1 MKVTPGLR
9 HSPVQGIARP
19 LFTEQELEKLTGQ
32 LRNDYGQCRLV
43 ELRLVSSQAAGQP
56 GSRHFVH
63 THHVMMVWVS
73 ERELRTP
80 VRAARPLEARKE
92 TFVFWSADRSEADMF
107 VLMHNSPSTDP
118 LVLLA
123 MNMLRTTKMAQLN
136 QYETLR

>member
-1 MKVTPGLR
+1 MKVTSDLR

-19 LFTEQELEKLTGQ
+19 LFTGQELEKLTGQ

-43 ELRLVSSQAAGQP
+43 ELRRVSNATA
-56 GSRHFVH
+56 HTHYV

-73 ERELRTP
+73 EREIRTP

-92 TFVFWSADRSEADMF
+92 TFVFWSTDRSEAEMF
-107 VLMHNSPSTDP
+107 ILMHDSPYTDP

-123 MNMLRTTKMAQLN
+123 MNMLRTTKLAQLN
-136 QYETLR
+136 QYETLP